1 MQDLQT
7 RPTTGSVSSLV
18 SNLACPETGSPLTQ
32 GATDK
37 PPVAED
43 RDLPLRSSNLVN
55 EYGTIY
61 PVIDGIPRLLTPTK
75 SEEEEKV
82 RQKMQ
87 KFYEQFT
94 FPGYDGI
101 DNPSVLMDKA
111 KKSGFGRWL
120 DEAISPM
127 ATVLEVGCGTGQ
139 MTNFLG
145 LVSTRTVTG
154 TDMSIASLTLGQTFK
169 DQFDLKNVSFVQGN
183 IFALPFKPNSVDVLI
198 CSGVLHHT
206 PDPYGGFKEL
216 LKRVKPGGT
225 IVIGLYNTYARI
237 PLGLRKCLFTCTGNA
252 FRWIDSHMRRKDV
265 DASKKEIWFNDQYKN
280 PHESWHSVDEVLKW
294 FAENDVEFLS
304 GVPNIGG
311 MIDGETAQNQKLFEK
326 HPQGSSI
333 QHVMKQLGWMFTI
346 GREGG
351 LFVLVGKKT

>member
-1 MQDLQT
+1 MSDF
-7 RPTTGSVSSLV
+7 SSIVPL
-18 SNLACPETGSPLTQ
+18 LACPETLSPLTQ
-32 GATDK
+32 EGDTLK
-37 PPVAED
+37 
-43 RDLPLRSSNLVN
+43 N
-55 EYGTIY
+55 EQGTAY
-61 PVIDGIPRLLTPTK
+61 PIVDGLPRLLTPTK

-87 KFYEQFT
+87 KFYEKFT

-101 DNPSVLMDKA
+101 DSPGVLMDKA
-111 KKSGFGRWL
+111 QKSGFGRWV
-120 DEAISPM
+120 DQAVSPM

-145 LVSTRTVTG
+145 LVGTRKVIG
-154 TDMSIASLTLGQTFK
+154 VDQSIASLTLGQKFK
-169 DQFDLKNVSFVQGN
+169 EQFDLKNVSFVQGN
-183 IFALPFKPNSVDVLI
+183 IFALPVKPNAVDVLI

-216 LKRVKPGGT
+216 LKRVKPGGY

-252 FRWIDSHMRRKDV
+252 FRWVDAHMRRKDV
-265 DASKKEIWFNDQYKN
+265 DSSKKEIWFADQYKN

-294 FAENDVEFLS
+294 FEETGVEFLS

-311 MIDGETAQNQKLFEK
+311 MVEGETPQHQKLFSA
-326 HPQGSSI
+326 HPRESSL
-333 QHVMKQLGWMFTI
+333 QHVMKQLGWMFSI

-351 LFVLVGKKT
+351 LFVLTGKKK